1 MSSSNQA
8 QTKAKRNEFMDL
20 LSKYM
25 TAEIGYHMA
34 DAAKASGTKDCFSW
48 QRNAAYKAI
57 LEFVFPAKE
66 ETETEA
72 APADQQPT
80 ESPADNTLL
89 PSFFRKRTMNSTT
102 GLDELKMANTFFKEF
117 AKLHLANGC
126 HESTLYYAQL
136 SNQMERGIAAL
147 EMLIHQHGNYKFA
160 FEQWHEKTQWVQDTC
175 ESHELGKHRADVL
188 KDRIDSLTQQLKTR
202 ECKCKCN
209 HVPFNIWF
217 TEELAKKASKKASK
231 GANT

>member
-1 MSSSNQA
+1 MPSSNQD
-8 QTKAKRNEFMDL
+8 QTKDELQAKRNQFMEL

-25 TAEIGYHMA
+25 MAEIGYHMA
-34 DAAKASGTKDCFSW
+34 DAAKASGTKDRFAW
-48 QRNAAYKAI
+48 NRNAAYKAI

-66 ETETEA
+66 DTPAET
-72 APADQQPT
+72 ADQQPN
-80 ESPADNTLL
+80 ESPADNTLM
-89 PSFFRKRTMNSTT
+89 PSFLRKRTMNSTT

-117 AKLHLANGC
+117 AKLQLADGY
-126 HESTLYYAQL
+126 HESALYCAQL

-160 FEQWHEKTQWVQDTC
+160 FEQWHEKTQWVQDTS

-188 KDRIDSLTQQLKTR
+188 KDRIDSLIQQLKTS

-209 HVPFNIWF
+209 HVPFNVWF
-217 TEELAKKASKKASK
+217 TEELAKKSSK
-231 GANT
+231 GTNT

>member
-1 MSSSNQA
+1 MPSSNQD
-8 QTKAKRNEFMDL
+8 QTKAEIKAKRNEFMDL
-20 LSKYM
+20 LSKYV
-25 TAEIGYHMA
+25 TQEIGYHMA
-34 DAAKASGTKDCFSW
+34 DAAKASDTKDRFSW
-48 QRNAAYKAI
+48 ERNAAYKAI

-72 APADQQPT
+72 TPADQHPT
-80 ESPADNTLL
+80 ESPTPA
-89 PSFFRKRTMNSTT
+89 PSAS
-102 GLDELKMANTFFKEF
+102 GLEELKLARETFNGLGSIHSIQKEF
-117 AKLHLANGC
+117 KNAHSCFNLA
-126 HESTLYYAQL
+126 
-136 SNQMERGIAAL
+136 NQMERGIEAL

-188 KDRIDSLTQQLKTR
+188 KDRIDSLTQQLKTH

-209 HVPFNIWF
+209 QVPFNAWF

-231 GANT
+231 GTNT

>member
-8 QTKAKRNEFMDL
+8 QTKAEIQAKRNEFMDL

-80 ESPADNTLL
+80 ESPTPA
-89 PSFFRKRTMNSTT
+89 PSAT
-102 GLDELKMANTFFKEF
+102 GLEELKLARETFNILGSVHSTQKDFKNAQSCF
-117 AKLHLANGC
+117 NLA
-126 HESTLYYAQL
+126 
-136 SNQMERGIAAL
+136 NQMERGIEAL

-202 ECKCKCN
+202 D
-209 HVPFNIWF
+209 VPFTFNIWS
-217 TEELAKKASKKASK
+217 T
-231 GANT
+231 